1 MSRRV
6 LRALEREAAVGKL
19 PKRQTQ
25 TTGRRTQSLGT
36 TPASTIS
43 TRPPTM
49 GSDIYQTD
57 TMRNFKQPAL
67 VRALA

>member
-19 PKRQTQ
+19 PRRQTQ
-25 TTGRRTQSLGT
+25 TTGRRTQSLST

-43 TRPPTM
+43 RRPPTTT
-49 GSDIYQTD
+49 SDIYQTD
-57 TMRNFKQPAL
+57 NTRNFKQPAL
-67 VRALA
+67 VSFA

>member
-19 PKRQTQ
+19 PRRQAQ

-36 TPASTIS
+36 TPAGTLSR
-43 TRPPTM
+43 RPPTT
-49 GSDIYQTD
+49 GSDMYQTD
-57 TMRNFKQPAL
+57 STRNFKQPAL